1 MKLPFRSSTRRFL
14 LWGVGLSIVHGVVTF
29 VLVSLLEWTDDV
41 LFNSGIPKFL
51 MDDRIHVVRELLLA
65 CLTLL
70 HPLIWLIEQWLAL
83 RPSTPGWALL
93 AGNALLYG
101 FGTATVVRW
110 LNRPPRF
117 FSRFA
122 LPFCTRRTVTVA
134 LLLSLGH
141 LLLSAFLYFGGRFA
155 TVESPSAWRASD
167 TALIPLHPWLLE
179 NGLGPYAAA
188 TPLVIAVALFDAFAW
203 GFLATLIVTGLR
215 RVFVYDR
222 VSKR

>member
-1 MKLPFRSSTRRFL
+1 MKLPFRQSTRRFL
-14 LWGVGLSIVHGVVTF
+14 LWGSGLSIAHGVVTF
-29 VLVSLLEWTDDV
+29 VLVGLLDWTDDV
-41 LFNSGIPKFL
+41 LFDSGIPRFL
-51 MDDRIHVVRELLLA
+51 MDDRIHVVREFLLA

-101 FGTATVVRW
+101 FGTATIVRW

-122 LPFCTRRTVTVA
+122 LPFCTRRTVALA
-134 LLLSLGH
+134 LLLAIGH
-141 LLLSAFLYFGGRFA
+141 VLLSAFVYFGGLLA
-155 TVESPSAWRASD
+155 MDESRRAWRASD
-167 TALIPLHPWLLE
+167 NALQLLHPWLLDG
-179 NGLGPYAAA
+179 GLGPYAAA
-188 TPLVIAVALFDAFAW
+188 GPLVIAIAVFDAFAW
-203 GFLATLIVTGLR
+203 GFLAALIVAGLR
-215 RVFVYDR
+215 RVFVHDR